1 MPEKFRNKYR
11 IESTRLQN
19 RDYGSNAAYFVT
31 ICTKDRVHYFGDIVE
46 TQNIGSPQNNEEKR
60 NITETQYIASQQQSI
75 GSQQM
80 QLSEIG
86 KIANQNWLSIP
97 DHFPFVKLGNHVIMP
112 NHVHGIIIIDKPM
125 DSVETQNI
133 ASGQQTENIESGEQ
147 ETQNI
152 ASGQQ
157 TENIESGE
165 QETQNIASGQQT
177 ENIESGEQETQGIAY
192 IQHTVNIASWEQ
204 ETQGIASLP
213 PSINNKFGPQSK
225 NLASIIRGYKSSVKT
240 YATINKID
248 FIWQPLFHEH
258 IIKSDNAFHRISE
271 YILNNPMQWKND
283 TFNKNP
289 LS

>member
-1 MPEKFRNKYR
+1 MAEKFRNKYR

-19 RDYGSNAAYFVT
+19 WDYGNNAAYFVT
-31 ICTKDRVHYFGDIVE
+31 ICTKNRIHYFGDIVE
-46 TQNIGSPQNNEEKR
+46 TQNIASLNA
-60 NITETQYIASQQQSI
+60 ETQNIASL
-75 GSQQM
+75 QM

-97 DHFPFVKLGNHVIMP
+97 KHFPFVKLGNHVIMP

-133 ASGQQTENIESGEQ
+133 ASQQQ
-147 ETQNI
+147 KQNI
-152 ASGQQ
+152 G
-157 TENIESGE
+157 
-165 QETQNIASGQQT
+165 
-177 ENIESGEQETQGIAY
+177 SGEQETQGIAY

-213 PSINNKFGPQSK
+213 PSTNNKFGPQSN

-240 YATINKID
+240 YATINTID
-248 FIWQPLFHEH
+248 FVWQPLFHDH

-271 YILNNPMQWKND
+271 YILNNPRNWKKD
-283 TFNKNP
+283 TFNK
-289 LS
+289 